1 LITSKS
7 DRLIRNPD
15 AYLARAVTNYR
26 DDCVTGF
33 SDPFAAKVALWQ
45 VAVSVYEIAVD
56 PGPWIDELR
65 AIARDHLKAGQIES
79 TVRSAARRADRRG

>member
-1 LITSKS
+1 MM
-7 DRLIRNPD
+7 IRDPD
-15 AYLARAVTNYR
+15 AYLAKAVINFR
-26 DDCVTGF
+26 DDCAIGF
-33 SDPFAAKVALWQ
+33 SDDFAAKAALWQ
-45 VAVSVYEIAVD
+45 VAVNVFEIAVD